1 MMRLFLASVAV
12 AGLTTTLSVGPAAQ
26 SRTPQG
32 AVAAASVTAD
42 VTLAID
48 GATNQTPWVA
58 AHRSLVAVAWAAT
71 AAGKADIYTAMSRDG
86 GVTFGPPVRV
96 NAVPGEARVNGELP
110 PRVALVPRPGATE
123 PELVVVWNAKSG
135 KAEVKIA
142 RSRDGGRTFS
152 PPAPIQG
159 EAAEGERGWH
169 SLTIDARG
177 SAHAIWIDHRGLVS
191 PPGAAPERKG
201 EHDGVAMAQRSG
213 VYYATVSST
222 AAVSAE
228 RQLFTGPCYCC
239 KTAMA
244 TGPDGTIYAAW
255 RHVFAGNLRDMAFT
269 ASRDGG
275 KTFSP
280 IVRVHEDG
288 WSINGCPD
296 DGPAMAVDA
305 SGAVHLVWP
314 TVAGGTEGV
323 LHYAVSR
330 DGRSFSAPIRVPTL
344 GSPKPSHP
352 QIALD
357 TSGRI
362 VVAWDE
368 VRNGVRGAAFSRMT
382 AGSFAPA
389 RSFGTGGPSTY
400 PVLAAGA
407 RGLVAAWAAGPPAA
421 ATITVRVI
429 N

>member
-1 MMRLFLASVAV
+1 MRL
-12 AGLTTTLSVGPAAQ
+12 LTFSTAISLMILLLPGGPAAQ
-26 SRTPQG
+26 TRG
-32 AVAAASVTAD
+32 D
-42 VTLAID
+42 VTLAVD
-48 GATNQTPWVA
+48 SATNQTPWVA
-58 AHRSLVAVAWAAT
+58 ASGSLVAVAWAAT
-71 AAGKADIYTAMSRDG
+71 TAGKADIYTALSRDG
-86 GVTFGPPVRV
+86 GLTFSPPVRV
-96 NAVPGEARVNGELP
+96 NAVVGEARVNGELP
-110 PRVALVPRPGATE
+110 PRVALVAKPGAAE
-123 PELVVVWNAKSG
+123 PELVVLWNAKSG

-152 PPAPIQG
+152 APAPLQG

-169 SLTIDARG
+169 SLTIDSRG
-177 SAHAIWIDHRGLVS
+177 TAHAIWIDHRGLVS

-213 VYYATVSST
+213 VYYASSAAT
-222 AAVSAE
+222 ASAE
-228 RQLFTGPCYCC
+228 RELFKGPCYCC
-239 KTAMA
+239 KTAMT
-244 TGPDGTIYAAW
+244 TGPDGTMYAAW

-280 IVRVHEDG
+280 IVRVNQDG

-305 SGAVHLVWP
+305 KGAVHLVWP
-314 TVAGGTEGV
+314 TVVGGTEGV

-330 DGRSFSAPIRVPTL
+330 DGRSFSAPVRVPTL

-352 QIALD
+352 QIAIAGD
-357 TSGRI
+357 GRV

-368 VRNGVRGAAFSRMT
+368 VRHGVRGAAFSRMT
-382 AGSFAPA
+382 AGTFGPA
-389 RSFGTGGPSTY
+389 QSFGTSGPSTY

-407 RGLVAAWAAGPPAA
+407 RGLVAAWAAGPPSS

-429 N
+429 Q